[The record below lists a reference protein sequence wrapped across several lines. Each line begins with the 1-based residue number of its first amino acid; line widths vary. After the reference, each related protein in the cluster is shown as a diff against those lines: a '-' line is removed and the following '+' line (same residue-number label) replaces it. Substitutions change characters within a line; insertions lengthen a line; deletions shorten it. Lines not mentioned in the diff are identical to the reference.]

1 MQKMKKR
8 KKSFLQL
15 PQIIG
20 GNEAF
25 KSYVENNLIYPPEA
39 RNKRIEGIVYLSAE
53 IDDTGNVKL
62 IEILRGLDGG
72 CNEEAIRLINNIRF
86 GAVKNKG
93 IRLKTK
99 KQFRIKFQLP
109 VENNVIYELR
119 SESKDKKISLSTKKY
134 SYTIKLD

>member
-1 MQKMKKR
+1 MQNMKKR

-25 KSYVENNLIYPPEA
+25 KSYVEDNLIYPTDA
-39 RNKRIEGIVYLSAE
+39 RKKRIEGTVYLSAE

-62 IEILRGLDGG
+62 IEILHGLDGG

-109 VENNVIYELR
+109 VENNLNYELR
-119 SESKDKKISLSTKKY
+119 S
-134 SYTIKLD
+134 

>member
-1 MQKMKKR
+1 MKKR

-25 KSYVENNLIYPPEA
+25 KSYVEDNLIYPTDA
-39 RNKRIEGIVYLSAE
+39 RKKRIEGTVYLSAE

-62 IEILRGLDGG
+62 IEILRGLKGG
-72 CNEEAIRLINNIRF
+72 CNEEAIRLINNIHF

-109 VENNVIYELR
+109 VENNVSYELK
-119 SESKDKKISLSTKKY
+119 SEPNDKNISLSTKRY